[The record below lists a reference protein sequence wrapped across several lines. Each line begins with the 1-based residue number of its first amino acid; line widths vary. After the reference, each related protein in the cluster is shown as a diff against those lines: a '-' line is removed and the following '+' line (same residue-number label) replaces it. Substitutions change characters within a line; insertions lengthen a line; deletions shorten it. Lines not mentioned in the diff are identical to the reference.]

1 MEDWIRE
8 DYFLKFDIKNTT
20 LLPRRDLVKHLPLY
34 KKKGEEISD
43 IRGPRLFTLAV
54 LQKHGVQEQ
63 YELYEPND
71 QHISDRIL
79 QD

>member
-1 MEDWIRE
+1 MEDLIRE
-8 DYFLKFDIKNTT
+8 DYFLKFDIQRTT
-20 LLPRRDLVKHLPLY
+20 LLPRSDLIKHLPLY
-34 KKKGEEISD
+34 KKKGETISD
-43 IRGPRLFTLAV
+43 INAPRLFTLAI

-63 YELYEPND
+63 YELYEPNA

>member
-8 DYFLKFDIKNTT
+8 DYFLKFDVKNTT
-20 LLPRRDLVKHLPLY
+20 LLPQCDLVKHLPLY
-34 KKKGEEISD
+34 KKKGEVISD
-43 IRGPRLFTLAV
+43 MTAPRLFTLAV

-63 YELYEPND
+63 YELYEPNA
-71 QHISDRIL
+71 QHISRRTL